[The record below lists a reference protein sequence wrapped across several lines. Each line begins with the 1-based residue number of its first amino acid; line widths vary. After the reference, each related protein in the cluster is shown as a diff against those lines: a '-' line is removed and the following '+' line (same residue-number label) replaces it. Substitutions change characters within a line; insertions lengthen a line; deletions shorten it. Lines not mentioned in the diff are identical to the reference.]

1 MGSLSIRGV
10 DERLATLLK
19 EMAVVANKSVNQFVL
34 EMLRKHVGLEKSK
47 RYTAQYDDLD
57 HLFGSWTEDEFM
69 QIQKKI
75 DSERQIDE
83 DVWK

>member
-34 EMLRKHVGLEKSK
+34 EMLRKHVGLDKSK

-75 DSERQIDE
+75 DSERHIDE